1 MKLFKI
7 LFYIALFILLFPLLV
22 IIELT
27 KKY

>member
-1 MKLFKI
+1 MKLLKI
-7 LFYIALFILLFPLLV
+7 LFYIALFIVLFPLLV

>member
-1 MKLFKI
+1 MKLLKI
-7 LFYIALFILLFPLLV
+7 LLYMALFILLFPLLV

>member
-1 MKLFKI
+1 MKLLKI
-7 LFYIALFILLFPLLV
+7 LLYIALFIVLFPLLV